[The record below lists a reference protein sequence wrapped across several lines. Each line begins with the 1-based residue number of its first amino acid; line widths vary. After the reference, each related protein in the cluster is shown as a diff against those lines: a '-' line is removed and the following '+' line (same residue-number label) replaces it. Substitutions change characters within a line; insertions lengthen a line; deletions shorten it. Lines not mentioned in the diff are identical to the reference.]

1 VWRGRLKLVDFSG
14 CLIKKKWRFGF
25 KQTPDYGIITQ
36 RAKRL
41 WLFLGSQLAY
51 KKQNE
56 VNRDARSL
64 KLNKNMCD

>member
-1 VWRGRLKLVDFSG
+1 VFHSLKLPKIVDLCGGGDKLRWIPGS

-25 KQTPDYGIITQ
+25 KTPNYGIITQ

-51 KKQNE
+51 KKQN
-56 VNRDARSL
+56 
-64 KLNKNMCD
+64 

>member
-1 VWRGRLKLVDFSG
+1 MKRGRLIKMDSSG

-25 KQTPDYGIITQ
+25 KPPDYGIITQ

-56 VNRDARSL
+56 VNRDARSS